1 MLETMIRESICIPPY
16 VDMVKLQQELLGNH
30 LSVLHLL
37 CVISVCF
44 QLCSKLIV
52 LPLLHNNKLPRVDVT
67 NIVFKQKLPN
77 RVVPEEME
85 EYGAITIV
93 CHPHSTVSSTYTISD
108 IDGHV
113 CVNKWNEFMKKE
125 KLLLLGQKVL
135 MLLYLGDHGI
145 YLFVSHVPD
154 VPLEQFWQNVV

>member
-1 MLETMIRESICIPPY
+1 M
-16 VDMVKLQQELLGNH
+16 
-30 LSVLHLL
+30 
-37 CVISVCF
+37 
-44 QLCSKLIV
+44 
-52 LPLLHNNKLPRVDVT
+52 PRVDVT

-93 CHPHSTVSSTYTISD
+93 YHPHSTVSSTYTISD
-108 IDGHV
+108 IDGRV
-113 CVNKWNEFMKKE
+113 SVNKWNEFMKKE
-125 KLLLLGQKVL
+125 KILLLGQKVL

-154 VPLEQFWQNVV
+154 VPLE

>member
-1 MLETMIRESICIPPY
+1 M
-16 VDMVKLQQELLGNH
+16 
-30 LSVLHLL
+30 
-37 CVISVCF
+37 
-44 QLCSKLIV
+44 
-52 LPLLHNNKLPRVDVT
+52 PRVDVT

-85 EYGAITIV
+85 EYVAITIV
-93 CHPHSTVSSTYTISD
+93 YNPHSTVSSTYTISD
-108 IDGHV
+108 IYGRF

-125 KLLLLGQKVL
+125 NLLLLGQKVL

-154 VPLEQFWQNVV
+154 VPLE

>member
-1 MLETMIRESICIPPY
+1 M
-16 VDMVKLQQELLGNH
+16 
-30 LSVLHLL
+30 
-37 CVISVCF
+37 
-44 QLCSKLIV
+44 
-52 LPLLHNNKLPRVDVT
+52 PRVDVT

-93 CHPHSTVSSTYTISD
+93 YHPHSTVSSTYTISD

-145 YLFVSHVPD
+145 YLFVSHVLD
-154 VPLEQFWQNVV
+154 VPLE